1 MSKKT
6 KIFLVVEIIVVL
18 LIIGGVVFYINY
30 TPKEPVEHLTE
41 EEKAQQAIDRANNQL
56 IESNKRKNEA
66 EKRYQDA
73 LNRAIE
79 GNEALKQAEENAG
92 MTSEELFNKMGIGP
106 SQMTQEELRALMEE

>member
-18 LIIGGVVFYINY
+18 LIIGGVVFYVNY

-56 IESNKRKNEA
+56 REKQAKKEES
-66 EKRYQDA
+66 EKRYENA
-73 LNRAIE
+73 V
-79 GNEALKQAEENAG
+79 KKAEETEQN
-92 MTSEELFNKMGIGP
+92 
-106 SQMTQEELRALMEE
+106 LREAERQTYGGW